1 MGITTRE
8 IATDHA
14 VAMTALQLENAAVLA
29 VSQGGMIAQFLTID
43 HPELVSKLVLAVT
56 TPEADETLKS
66 VVSSWMHMA
75 RAGDYGSLVIDTMEK
90 TYSRAYCKRMCSL
103 YPILSRIGK
112 PRSFDRFL
120 AQAGACVEHS
130 VTSELSRITARMLCI
145 GGGDDRVVGPG
156 KTAAFWLDEVYA
168 ISITKIW
175 RDVVESKTYVT
186 GGVGSRHSGESSGNG
201 LSCRTDA
208 PMPKLAPQSVP

>member
-14 VAMTALQLENAAVLA
+14 VATTAVQLENAAVFA

-130 VTSELSRITARMLCI
+130 VTSELSRITARTLCI
-145 GGGDDRVVGPG
+145 GGGTIERLGAEKPPRLPNGFPRQRWKCTLNSDAGRSKKQRTSMGECWSFSRATDSPAQCN
-156 KTAAFWLDEVYA
+156 TAM
-168 ISITKIW
+168 
-175 RDVVESKTYVT
+175 
-186 GGVGSRHSGESSGNG
+186 SS
-201 LSCRTDA
+201 
-208 PMPKLAPQSVP
+208 LARPV